1 MAAAGGTVFF
11 VPVQHVDSFTV
22 TAIMDVHHKRNS
34 FLLGDKSLC
43 PDKHIVPFRQKIH
56 NEKTFTIF
64 DRKAARRESVEEQY
78 KKKKTGSAKKAAP
91 HGIKDRKSASEQK
104 KKAQRA
110 ERIPERKK
118 SNWDDGEF
126 LDDWDEVSG
135 KTAAHSNKRRVK
147 KPAGKS
153 SQTFHEKSSQTF
165 HEKSSQNRTVKRS
178 ASASTAASGRNRKRR
193 SARKEPMAALDIAIA
208 LTGVLVLAAAAFTTS
223 MYLGRNEQNKQMEAV
238 AAVGKNLEAIGMS
251 GEEVLSAVAVAAQNV
266 SEEASE
272 EETTETEN
280 GYEEKDLEANVD
292 VILKLS
298 SMQKD
303 MKIKF
308 ADKNSGKLIGNQP
321 FTVKLEG
328 ASSQNAKDDDKDGI
342 IYLKDLKAGDYV
354 VTVTGPDEISGRK
367 AAGISGRVTVKD
379 KIEYKKVDV
388 TDEIKKES
396 EINVAKEDTAIAP
409 AVESVLQDTVEWVA
423 STKTPAGNG
432 QEYEEVGKSD
442 IPEPAQARLLE
453 PEIKYAYFA
462 KETQIAVFDQPREE
476 SPAERENTPPS
487 ESESSSESE
496 STKPSESESTK
507 STESESESGS
517 SKPTE
522 SESTKPSESES
533 TKPSE
538 SESATESSTA
548 ATEPTK
554 TPETKPEE
562 IKVKKITIS
571 GSATVEVG
579 QTVSLSVTVSPDNAA
594 NKSVRWEIVS
604 GKEFASVDDKGTVK
618 GVKAGE
624 AKIKAVAQDGSNV
637 ESGISTVKVTEKK
650 INRGDTKTLLKDKN
664 GNQLYCKDGDTYR
677 EATTADYYTKDKFYR
692 KKANVEYRYTGW
704 QTIDGRR
711 FFYDK
716 NGTAVTGEQVIQGG
730 DGSLNTGTVMG
741 IDISKHNGNIDWNAV
756 KNSGVQYV
764 ILRCGYRGS
773 ASGVL
778 VEDQKFKSNIQ
789 GATAA
794 GLKVGI
800 YFFSQAVNE
809 VEAVEEASMTLSLI
823 KKYRITYPV
832 YIDVESANGRA
843 DGISKAA
850 RTSVINAF
858 CQTIRNSGYTPGL
871 YANKNWLTE
880 KINTGALGG
889 CKIWLAQ
896 YVAAPT
902 YGGRYEMW
910 QYSSRGS
917 IAGIKGNVDLNVS
930 YMGY

>member
-1 MAAAGGTVFF
+1 M
-11 VPVQHVDSFTV
+11 
-22 TAIMDVHHKRNS
+22 
-34 FLLGDKSLC
+34 
-43 PDKHIVPFRQKIH
+43 
-56 NEKTFTIF
+56 
-64 DRKAARRESVEEQY
+64 EEQH
-78 KKKKTGSAKKAAP
+78 KKKKSGSAKKAAP
-91 HGIKDRKSASEQK
+91 HGIKDRKSVSEQK

-118 SNWDDGEF
+118 SNRDDGKF

-153 SQTFHEKSSQTF
+153 SQ
-165 HEKSSQNRTVKRS
+165 NRTVKRS
-178 ASASTAASGRNRKRR
+178 ASALTAASGRNRKHR

-238 AAVGKNLEAIGMS
+238 TAVGKNLEAIGMS

-272 EETTETEN
+272 EETTETET

-476 SPAERENTPPS
+476 SPAEGENTPPS

-496 STKPSESESTK
+496 STKPSESEGTK
-507 STESESESGS
+507 PSESESESGS

-604 GKEFASVDDKGTVK
+604 GKEFVSVDDKGTVK

-704 QTIDGRR
+704 QTIDGKR

-716 NGTAVTGEQVIQGG
+716 NGTAVTGEQVIQGVKYTFNG

-823 KKYRITYPV
+823 KKHRITYPV

-843 DGISKAA
+843 DGISKEA

-917 IAGIKGNVDLNVS
+917 IAGIKGNVDLNIS

>member
-1 MAAAGGTVFF
+1 M
-11 VPVQHVDSFTV
+11 
-22 TAIMDVHHKRNS
+22 
-34 FLLGDKSLC
+34 
-43 PDKHIVPFRQKIH
+43 
-56 NEKTFTIF
+56 
-64 DRKAARRESVEEQY
+64 EEQH

-91 HGIKDRKSASEQK
+91 HGIKDRKSVSEQK

-153 SQTFHEKSSQTF
+153 SQ
-165 HEKSSQNRTVKRS
+165 NRTVKRS
-178 ASASTAASGRNRKRR
+178 ASASTAASGRNRKHR

-272 EETTETEN
+272 EETTETET

-476 SPAERENTPPS
+476 SPAEGENTPPT

-496 STKPSESESTK
+496 STKPSESEGTK
-507 STESESESGS
+507 PSESESESGS

-562 IKVKKITIS
+562 VKVKKITIS

-604 GKEFASVDDKGTVK
+604 GKEFVSVDDKGTVK

-704 QTIDGRR
+704 QTIDGKR

-716 NGTAVTGEQVIQGG
+716 NGTAVTGEQVIQGVKYTFNG

-778 VEDQKFKSNIQ
+778 VEDQKFKRNIQ

-823 KKYRITYPV
+823 KNYRITYPV

>member
-1 MAAAGGTVFF
+1 M
-11 VPVQHVDSFTV
+11 
-22 TAIMDVHHKRNS
+22 
-34 FLLGDKSLC
+34 
-43 PDKHIVPFRQKIH
+43 
-56 NEKTFTIF
+56 
-64 DRKAARRESVEEQY
+64 EEQH

-91 HGIKDRKSASEQK
+91 HGIKDRKSVSEQK

-153 SQTFHEKSSQTF
+153 SQ
-165 HEKSSQNRTVKRS
+165 NRTVKRS
-178 ASASTAASGRNRKRR
+178 ASASTAASGRNRKHR

-266 SEEASE
+266 SEESSE
-272 EETTETEN
+272 EETTETET

-367 AAGISGRVTVKD
+367 AVGISGRVTVKD

-409 AVESVLQDTVEWVA
+409 AVESVLQDTVEWVE

-476 SPAERENTPPS
+476 SPAEGENTPPS

-496 STKPSESESTK
+496 STKPSESEGTK
-507 STESESESGS
+507 PSESESESGS

-562 IKVKKITIS
+562 VKVKKITIS

-604 GKEFASVDDKGTVK
+604 GKEFVSVDDKGTVK

-704 QTIDGRR
+704 QTIDGKR

-716 NGTAVTGEQVIQGG
+716 NGTAVTGEQVIQGVKYTFNG

-778 VEDQKFKSNIQ
+778 VEDQKFKRNIQ

>member
-1 MAAAGGTVFF
+1 M
-11 VPVQHVDSFTV
+11 
-22 TAIMDVHHKRNS
+22 
-34 FLLGDKSLC
+34 
-43 PDKHIVPFRQKIH
+43 
-56 NEKTFTIF
+56 
-64 DRKAARRESVEEQY
+64 EEQH

-91 HGIKDRKSASEQK
+91 HGIKDRKSVSEQK

-153 SQTFHEKSSQTF
+153 SQTFHEKSSQ
-165 HEKSSQNRTVKRS
+165 NRTVKRS
-178 ASASTAASGRNRKRR
+178 GSASTAASGRNRKHR

-223 MYLGRNEQNKQMEAV
+223 MYLRRNEQNKQMEAV
-238 AAVGKNLEAIGMS
+238 AVVGKNLEAIGMS
-251 GEEVLSAVAVAAQNV
+251 GEEVLSAVAVAAQNAP
-266 SEEASE
+266 EEASE
-272 EETTETEN
+272 EETTETET

-462 KETQIAVFDQPREE
+462 KETQIAVFDQTREE
-476 SPAERENTPPS
+476 SPAENENTPPT

-496 STKPSESESTK
+496 STKPS
-507 STESESESGS
+507 ESESESGS

-548 ATEPTK
+548 VTEPTK

-562 IKVKKITIS
+562 VKVKKITIS

-604 GKEFASVDDKGTVK
+604 GKEFVSVDDKGTVK

-704 QTIDGRR
+704 QTIDGKR

-716 NGTAVTGEQVIQGG
+716 NGTAVTGEQVIQGVKYTFNG

>member
-1 MAAAGGTVFF
+1 M
-11 VPVQHVDSFTV
+11 
-22 TAIMDVHHKRNS
+22 
-34 FLLGDKSLC
+34 
-43 PDKHIVPFRQKIH
+43 
-56 NEKTFTIF
+56 
-64 DRKAARRESVEEQY
+64 EEQH
-78 KKKKTGSAKKAAP
+78 KKKKSGSAKKAAP
-91 HGIKDRKSASEQK
+91 HGIKDRKSVSEQK
-104 KKAQRA
+104 KKTQRA

-135 KTAAHSNKRRVK
+135 KTAAHSSKRRVK

-153 SQTFHEKSSQTF
+153 SQTFHEKSSQ
-165 HEKSSQNRTVKRS
+165 NRTAKRPG
-178 ASASTAASGRNRKRR
+178 SASTAASGRNRKRR

-238 AAVGKNLEAIGMS
+238 AAVGKNLEDIGMS
-251 GEEVLSAVAVAAQNV
+251 GEEVLSAVAVAAQNA

-272 EETTETEN
+272 EETTETET

-308 ADKNSGKLIGNQP
+308 ADKSSGKLIGNQP

-328 ASSQNAKDDDKDGI
+328 ASNQNAKDDDKDGI

-367 AAGISGRVTVKD
+367 TAGISGRVTVKD

-409 AVESVLQDTVEWVA
+409 SVESVLQDTVEWVA

-462 KETQIAVFDQPREE
+462 KETQIAVFEQPREE
-476 SPAERENTPPS
+476 SPVESENTPPS

-507 STESESESGS
+507 PSESASESGS

-562 IKVKKITIS
+562 VKVKKITIS

-579 QTVSLSVTVSPDNAA
+579 QTISLSAAVSPDNAA

-604 GKEFASVDDKGTVK
+604 GKEFVSVDDKGTVK

-650 INRGDTKTLLKDKN
+650 VNRGDTKTLLKDKN

-704 QTIDGRR
+704 QTIDGKR

-716 NGTAVTGEQVIQGG
+716 NGTAVTGEQVIQGVKYTFNG

-823 KKYRITYPV
+823 KNYRITYPV

-902 YGGRYEMW
+902 YAGRYEMW

>member
-1 MAAAGGTVFF
+1 MAAAGRTVFF
-11 VPVQHVDSFTV
+11 VAVEHVDSFTV

-34 FLLGDKSLC
+34 FLLGDKSPC

-64 DRKAARRESVEEQY
+64 DRKAGRRESVEEQH

-91 HGIKDRKSASEQK
+91 HGIKDRKSVSEQK

-153 SQTFHEKSSQTF
+153 SQTFHEKSSQ
-165 HEKSSQNRTVKRS
+165 NRTVKRS
-178 ASASTAASGRNRKRR
+178 GSASTAASGRNRKHR

-238 AAVGKNLEAIGMS
+238 AVVGKNLEAIGMS
-251 GEEVLSAVAVAAQNV
+251 GEEVLSAVAVAAQNAP
-266 SEEASE
+266 EEASE
-272 EETTETEN
+272 EETTETET

-409 AVESVLQDTVEWVA
+409 AVESVLHDTVEWVA

-476 SPAERENTPPS
+476 SPAESENTPPT

-496 STKPSESESTK
+496 STKPSESEGTK
-507 STESESESGS
+507 PTESESESGS

-562 IKVKKITIS
+562 VKVKKITIS

-604 GKEFASVDDKGTVK
+604 GKEFVSVDDKGTVK

-704 QTIDGRR
+704 QTIDGKR

-716 NGTAVTGEQVIQGG
+716 NGTAVTGEQVIQGVRRSWPNLQDKHRKEEQG
-730 DGSLNTGTVMG
+730 NLCSTFNG
-741 IDISKHNGNIDWNAV
+741 ICC
-756 KNSGVQYV
+756 KNEHPANRANPWRAK
-764 ILRCGYRGS
+764 LMRG
-773 ASGVL
+773 
-778 VEDQKFKSNIQ
+778 E
-789 GATAA
+789 
-794 GLKVGI
+794 
-800 YFFSQAVNE
+800 
-809 VEAVEEASMTLSLI
+809 
-823 KKYRITYPV
+823 
-832 YIDVESANGRA
+832 
-843 DGISKAA
+843 
-850 RTSVINAF
+850 
-858 CQTIRNSGYTPGL
+858 
-871 YANKNWLTE
+871 
-880 KINTGALGG
+880 
-889 CKIWLAQ
+889 
-896 YVAAPT
+896 
-902 YGGRYEMW
+902 
-910 QYSSRGS
+910 
-917 IAGIKGNVDLNVS
+917 
-930 YMGY
+930 

>member
-1 MAAAGGTVFF
+1 M
-11 VPVQHVDSFTV
+11 
-22 TAIMDVHHKRNS
+22 
-34 FLLGDKSLC
+34 
-43 PDKHIVPFRQKIH
+43 
-56 NEKTFTIF
+56 
-64 DRKAARRESVEEQY
+64 EEQH

-91 HGIKDRKSASEQK
+91 HGIKDRKSVSEQK

-153 SQTFHEKSSQTF
+153 SQTFHEKSSQ
-165 HEKSSQNRTVKRS
+165 NRTVKHS
-178 ASASTAASGRNRKRR
+178 ASASTAASGRNRKHR

-272 EETTETEN
+272 EETTETET

-409 AVESVLQDTVEWVA
+409 AVESVLQDTVEWVE

-462 KETQIAVFDQPREE
+462 KETQIAVFNQPREE
-476 SPAERENTPPS
+476 SPAESENTPPS
-487 ESESSSESE
+487 ESESSS
-496 STKPSESESTK
+496 
-507 STESESESGS
+507 
-517 SKPTE
+517 E

-604 GKEFASVDDKGTVK
+604 GKEFVSVDDKGTVK

-704 QTIDGRR
+704 QTIDGKR

-716 NGTAVTGEQVIQGG
+716 NGTAVTGEQVIQGVKYTFNG

-778 VEDQKFKSNIQ
+778 VEDQKFKKNIQ

-823 KKYRITYPV
+823 KNYRITYPV

>member
-1 MAAAGGTVFF
+1 M
-11 VPVQHVDSFTV
+11 
-22 TAIMDVHHKRNS
+22 
-34 FLLGDKSLC
+34 
-43 PDKHIVPFRQKIH
+43 
-56 NEKTFTIF
+56 
-64 DRKAARRESVEEQY
+64 EEQH

-91 HGIKDRKSASEQK
+91 HGIKDRKSVSEQK

-135 KTAAHSNKRRVK
+135 KTPAHSNKRRVK
-147 KPAGKS
+147 KPAG
-153 SQTFHEKSSQTF
+153 
-165 HEKSSQNRTVKRS
+165 KSSQNRTVKRS
-178 ASASTAASGRNRKRR
+178 ASASTAASGRNRKHR

-272 EETTETEN
+272 EETMETET

-367 AAGISGRVTVKD
+367 AVGISGRVTVKD

-476 SPAERENTPPS
+476 SPAESENTPPS

-496 STKPSESESTK
+496 STKPSESEGTK
-507 STESESESGS
+507 PTESESESGS

-604 GKEFASVDDKGTVK
+604 GKEFVSVDDKGTVK

-704 QTIDGRR
+704 QTIDGKR

-716 NGTAVTGEQVIQGG
+716 NGTAVTGEQVIQGVKYTFNG

-778 VEDQKFKSNIQ
+778 VEDQKFKRNIQ

>member
-1 MAAAGGTVFF
+1 M
-11 VPVQHVDSFTV
+11 
-22 TAIMDVHHKRNS
+22 
-34 FLLGDKSLC
+34 
-43 PDKHIVPFRQKIH
+43 
-56 NEKTFTIF
+56 
-64 DRKAARRESVEEQY
+64 EEQH
-78 KKKKTGSAKKAAP
+78 KKKKSGSAKKAAP
-91 HGIKDRKSASEQK
+91 HGIKDRKSVSEQK

-153 SQTFHEKSSQTF
+153 SQTFHEKSSQ
-165 HEKSSQNRTVKRS
+165 NRTVKRS
-178 ASASTAASGRNRKRR
+178 ASALTAASGRNRKHR

-251 GEEVLSAVAVAAQNV
+251 GEEVLSAVAAAAQNV
-266 SEEASE
+266 SEEVSE
-272 EETTETEN
+272 EETTETET

-409 AVESVLQDTVEWVA
+409 AVESVLQDTVEWVE

-462 KETQIAVFDQPREE
+462 KETQIAVFNQPREE
-476 SPAERENTPPS
+476 SPAEGENTPPS
-487 ESESSSESE
+487 ESESSS
-496 STKPSESESTK
+496 
-507 STESESESGS
+507 ESESESGS

-562 IKVKKITIS
+562 VKVKKITIS

-604 GKEFASVDDKGTVK
+604 GKEFVSVDDKGTVK

-704 QTIDGRR
+704 QTIDGKR

-716 NGTAVTGEQVIQGG
+716 NGTAVTGEQVIQGVKYTFNG

-778 VEDQKFKSNIQ
+778 VEDQKFKRNIQ

>member
-1 MAAAGGTVFF
+1 M
-11 VPVQHVDSFTV
+11 
-22 TAIMDVHHKRNS
+22 
-34 FLLGDKSLC
+34 
-43 PDKHIVPFRQKIH
+43 
-56 NEKTFTIF
+56 
-64 DRKAARRESVEEQY
+64 
-78 KKKKTGSAKKAAP
+78 
-91 HGIKDRKSASEQK
+91 
-104 KKAQRA
+104 
-110 ERIPERKK
+110 
-118 SNWDDGEF
+118 
-126 LDDWDEVSG
+126 
-135 KTAAHSNKRRVK
+135 
-147 KPAGKS
+147 
-153 SQTFHEKSSQTF
+153 
-165 HEKSSQNRTVKRS
+165 
-178 ASASTAASGRNRKRR
+178 
-193 SARKEPMAALDIAIA
+193 
-208 LTGVLVLAAAAFTTS
+208 
-223 MYLGRNEQNKQMEAV
+223 
-238 AAVGKNLEAIGMS
+238 
-251 GEEVLSAVAVAAQNV
+251 
-266 SEEASE
+266 
-272 EETTETEN
+272 
-280 GYEEKDLEANVD
+280 
-292 VILKLS
+292 
-298 SMQKD
+298 
-303 MKIKF
+303 
-308 ADKNSGKLIGNQP
+308 
-321 FTVKLEG
+321 
-328 ASSQNAKDDDKDGI
+328 
-342 IYLKDLKAGDYV
+342 
-354 VTVTGPDEISGRK
+354 
-367 AAGISGRVTVKD
+367 
-379 KIEYKKVDV
+379 
-388 TDEIKKES
+388 
-396 EINVAKEDTAIAP
+396 
-409 AVESVLQDTVEWVA
+409 ESVLQDTVEWVE

-462 KETQIAVFDQPREE
+462 KETQIAVFNQPREE
-476 SPAERENTPPS
+476 SPAEGENTPPS

-496 STKPSESESTK
+496 STKPSESEGTK
-507 STESESESGS
+507 PSESESESGS

-562 IKVKKITIS
+562 VKVKKITIS

-604 GKEFASVDDKGTVK
+604 GKEFVSVDDKGTVK

-704 QTIDGRR
+704 QTIDGKR

-716 NGTAVTGEQVIQGG
+716 NGTAVTGEQVIQGVKYTFNG

-778 VEDQKFKSNIQ
+778 VEDQKFKRNIQ

>member
-1 MAAAGGTVFF
+1 M
-11 VPVQHVDSFTV
+11 
-22 TAIMDVHHKRNS
+22 
-34 FLLGDKSLC
+34 
-43 PDKHIVPFRQKIH
+43 
-56 NEKTFTIF
+56 
-64 DRKAARRESVEEQY
+64 EEQH

-91 HGIKDRKSASEQK
+91 HGIKDRKSVSEQK

-118 SNWDDGEF
+118 SNRDDREF

-153 SQTFHEKSSQTF
+153 SQTFHEKSSQ
-165 HEKSSQNRTVKRS
+165 NRTVKRS
-178 ASASTAASGRNRKRR
+178 ASASTAASGRNRKHR

-251 GEEVLSAVAVAAQNV
+251 GEEVLSAVAVAAQNAP
-266 SEEASE
+266 EEASE
-272 EETTETEN
+272 EETTETETET

-308 ADKNSGKLIGNQP
+308 ADKSSGKLIGNQP

-462 KETQIAVFDQPREE
+462 KETQIAVFDQTREE
-476 SPAERENTPPS
+476 SPAENENTPS
-487 ESESSSESE
+487 TESESSSESE
-496 STKPSESESTK
+496 STKPSESEGTK
-507 STESESESGS
+507 PSESESESGS

-604 GKEFASVDDKGTVK
+604 GKEFVSVDDKGTVK

-704 QTIDGRR
+704 QTIDGKR

-716 NGTAVTGEQVIQGG
+716 NGTAVTGEQVIQGVKYTFNG

-843 DGISKAA
+843 DGISKEA